1 MLMIS
6 NKIRTFLSES
16 ENFGSRMN
24 PDIKDE
30 ESLIDTGVVDSFG
43 IVSLISFLEEAFNIK
58 IESEDFVQ
66 ENFETV
72 INMVNFVKRKQG
84 L

>member
-1 MLMIS
+1 MIS
-6 NKIRTFLSES
+6 NKIRTFLFES
-16 ENFGSRMN
+16 EDFGSRMN

-43 IVSLISFLEEAFNIK
+43 IVSLISFLEEAFSIK
-58 IESEDFVQ
+58 IESEDFVR

-72 INMVNFVKRKQG
+72 VNMVDFVKRKQKI
-84 L
+84 

>member
-1 MLMIS
+1 MIS
-6 NKIRTFLSES
+6 NKIRTFLSEN

-72 INMVNFVKRKQG
+72 INMVNFVKRKQKI
-84 L
+84 

>member
-1 MLMIS
+1 MIS
-6 NKIRTFLSES
+6 DKIRNFLSES
-16 ENFGSRMN
+16 DDFSSRMN
-24 PDIKDE
+24 PGIKDE

-43 IVSLISFLEEAFNIK
+43 IVSLIAFLEEAFNIK

-66 ENFETV
+66 RNFETV
-72 INMVNFVKRKQG
+72 VNMVNFVKRKQE